1 VITLVIEY
9 VPFAAVVADA
19 LTTPACNAWTK
30 APWSAALSLVRV
42 MVPAMVPAVS
52 TVNVGPLLADPLAVT
67 TTGPVEAPLG
77 TGTTIL
83 VSVQLPGVAVKPLK
97 VTVLV
102 P

>member
-1 VITLVIEY
+1 M
-9 VPFAAVVADA
+9 ADA

-30 APWSAALSLVRV
+30 APWRGALSLVRV
-42 MVPAMVPAVS
+42 IVPAMVPVVG
-52 TVNVGPLLADPLAVT
+52 TVNVEPLLADPRAVT
-67 TTGPVEAPLG
+67 TTGPVETPLG

-97 VTVLV
+97 VTVLA